1 MKTLRNQSG
10 RYGTLQWAMG
20 LLALMLLALFFFATI
35 LPANRRRAASAEST
49 RMLRTQLASNEKEA
63 TQLPAVKEEVKQL
76 KSRLTGL
83 DKKLPKRPDTD
94 QFGREIT
101 QVSEACALKKVNM
114 QVGAPR
120 RTELFSEMPIG
131 LNFNGDFNSVIAFL
145 RQTEELQRL
154 TRVRSLSIKSKDPS
168 KGQVE
173 VDVAMNIYFADE

>member
-1 MKTLRNQSG
+1 MKTLRNQAG
-10 RYGTLQWAMG
+10 RYGTIQWAMG
-20 LLALMLLALFFFATI
+20 LLALMLLALFFFVTI
-35 LPANRRRAASAEST
+35 LPANRRRAASAEAT
-49 RMLRTQLASNEKEA
+49 RMQRAQLVANQKEAEQLA
-63 TQLPAVKEEVKQL
+63 AVKEEVKQL

-94 QFGREIT
+94 QFGRDIT
-101 QVSEACALKKVNM
+101 QVSENCSLKKVNM

-131 LNFNGDFNSVIAFL
+131 LNFNGDFTSVMEFL

-154 TRVRSLSIKSKDPS
+154 TRVRSLTIKSRDPA

>member
-10 RYGTLQWAMG
+10 RYGTIQWAMG
-20 LLALMLLALFFFATI
+20 LLALVLLALFFFATI
-35 LPANRRRAASAEST
+35 LPANKRRAVAMEAT
-49 RMLRTQLASNEKEA
+49 RMQRAQLAANQKEA
-63 TQLPAVKEEVKQL
+63 TQLSTVKEEVKQL
-76 KSRLTGL
+76 KGRLTGL

-114 QVGAPR
+114 QVGVPR

-131 LNFNGDFNSVIAFL
+131 LNFNGDFTSVMAFL

-154 TRVRSLSIKSKDPS
+154 TRVRSLNIKTKDPA

>member
-20 LLALMLLALFFFATI
+20 ILALLLLALFFFATI
-35 LPANRRRAASAEST
+35 LPANRRRALAVEKT
-49 RMLRTQLASNEKEA
+49 RMHRVQLAANEKEA
-63 TQLPAVKEEVKQL
+63 MQLPAVKEEVKQL
-76 KSRLTGL
+76 KSRLNGL

-101 QVSEACALKKVNM
+101 QVSENCSLTKVNM

-131 LNFNGDFNSVIAFL
+131 LNFTGDFTSVVAFL
-145 RQTEELQRL
+145 RQTEDLQRL
-154 TRVRSLSIKSKDPS
+154 TRVRNLSIKTRDAS
-168 KGQVE
+168 KGL
-173 VDVAMNIYFADE
+173 VDVDMAMNIYFADE